1 MSFVHHRALS
11 LCLYLWFWIDG
22 LCKSSAFG
30 CFVLADCISY
40 FDIKLAIES
49 YREHEVFGVQLS
61 LSFLYFFFFF
71 FSFILM
77 TFGEC

>member
-1 MSFVHHRALS
+1 MSFVHQRALL

-30 CFVLADCISY
+30 CLVLADCTSY

-49 YREHEVFGVQLS
+49 YRESEVFGVQLS
-61 LSFLYFFFFF
+61 LSFLSFFFFF
-71 FSFILM
+71 FLSF
-77 TFGEC
+77 